1 MTPLRKKMF
10 AVLRAK
16 NLPLSTQKK
25 YVAEVAAM
33 AASYNKSPDQLA
45 PEQVR
50 EYLERCA
57 RQMMA
62 DKLVAF
68 GHFYEGT
75 LGWGWDAETMMPQP
89 PRCNETPWLPDNPV
103 RQQMTQD
110 MGLRNLTPRTQREYL
125 RWIGKFAS
133 FHKEAPDALGLSDVR
148 DYLVHLL
155 MVEKKMPSTFAVA
168 RAALKFLYTNT
179 LRRPWALVDFIPV
192 PRREKRLPLILDQS
206 EVAQFLKSAK
216 NVRHRAIM
224 LTLYAA
230 GLRVSEV
237 ANLRVTDI
245 DSKRKVI
252 RVEQGKGKKDRYVML
267 SPRLLQELR
276 SYWKAM
282 RPSPWLFGG
291 ESPISVRAI
300 EKAVTK
306 TAKAS
311 GLSKPV
317 SPKTLRHCFA
327 THMLESGA
335 RIEQIQLLLGHRSL
349 RTTMVYIRVSTSTVC
364 AGQSPLDL
372 LPI

>member
-16 NLPLSTQKK
+16 NLPLDTQEK

-33 AASYNKSPDQLA
+33 AASYGKSPDQLT

-50 EYLERCA
+50 DYLERCA
-57 RQMMA
+57 RQMIA

-68 GHFYEGT
+68 GLFYEGT
-75 LGWGWDAETMMPQP
+75 LGWGWDAEAMMPRP
-89 PRCNETPWLPDNPV
+89 PRNNQNPWLPDNPL
-103 RQQMTQD
+103 RKQMLQD
-110 MGLRNLTPRTQREYL
+110 MGLRNLTPRTQKEYL
-125 RWIGKFAS
+125 RWIGTFAD
-133 FHKEAPDALGLSDVR
+133 FHKESPSALGLNDVR
-148 DYLVHLL
+148 EYLVHLL
-155 MVEKKMPSTFAVA
+155 DENKKPSTITVA
-168 RAALKFLYTNT
+168 RAALRFLYANT
-179 LRRPWALVDFIPV
+179 LRRPWTLDYAPV
-192 PRREKRLPLILDQS
+192 PKREKRLPLILDQS
-206 EVAQFLKSAK
+206 EVAHFLDSAK
-216 NVRHRAIM
+216 SVRDRAIM
-224 LTLYAA
+224 MTLYAA

-237 ANLRVTDI
+237 INLRVNDI
-245 DSKRKVI
+245 DSKRKMI
-252 RVEQGKGKKDRYVML
+252 RVEQGKGQKDRYVML
-267 SPRLLQELR
+267 SPRLLEELR
-276 SYWKAM
+276 SYWKTM

-291 ESPISVRAI
+291 DSPISTRAI
-300 EKAVTK
+300 QKAVERTK
-306 TAKAS
+306 KAA

-349 RTTMVYIRVSTSTVC
+349 RTTMVYIRISTSTIC